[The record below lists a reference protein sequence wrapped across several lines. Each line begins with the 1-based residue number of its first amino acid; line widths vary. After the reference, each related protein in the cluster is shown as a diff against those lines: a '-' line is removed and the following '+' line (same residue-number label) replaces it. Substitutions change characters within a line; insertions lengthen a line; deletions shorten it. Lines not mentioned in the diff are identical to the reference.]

1 MQDTFVNDD
10 FEEQVEAITDEIERL
25 VDREHHDGDI
35 VYSEYRD
42 EESPLDLEVKI
53 TGAWADLIGGAAL
66 VTQSDSWTA
75 CTFVQGGESN
85 EVYLGLTYHPDPE
98 GMFSVR
104 AY

>member
-10 FEEQVEAITDEIERL
+10 FEEQVEEITDEIERL

-35 VYSEYRD
+35 VYSGYPD
-42 EESPLDLEVKI
+42 EESPIDLEVTI
-53 TGAWADLIGGAAL
+53 TGEWADLIGVTAL

-75 CTFVQGGESN
+75 CTFVQSSESN
-85 EVYLGLTYHPDPE
+85 EVCLGLTYHPDPE